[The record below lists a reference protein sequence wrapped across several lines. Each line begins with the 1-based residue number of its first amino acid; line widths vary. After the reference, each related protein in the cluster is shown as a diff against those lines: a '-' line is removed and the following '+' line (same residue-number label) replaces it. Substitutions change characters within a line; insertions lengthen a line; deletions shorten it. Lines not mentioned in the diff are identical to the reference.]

1 MKNTEKKSSAS
12 AIRWAAIG
20 AAVAVTLGA
29 GGLVGVDAAPPG
41 SEAGNSG
48 ESAFIPI
55 DPVRV
60 WDTRVDFPEG
70 GGGDKGPLYDAV
82 PLQLDFYDFLYDAQG
97 FEQDYLVDAV
107 VLNVTV
113 PGGSA
118 NMSGYVSVTPSLC
131 DLGGVSDPA
140 FSCLQNIYVNEA
152 AAEAGGPTRISSVNW
167 GYGGPSTANM
177 VTVGLGEWGTDASS
191 MIDFVMIGRGDGPAG
206 TREDAV
212 ANVVVDIVGF
222 YSTGC
227 KLGVDTGCIGG

>member
-29 GGLVGVDAAPPG
+29 GGLVGVDAAPPD
-41 SEAGNSG
+41 SETGNSG

-55 DPVRV
+55 DPVRA
-60 WDTRVDFPEG
+60 WDSRVDKPDG
-70 GGGDKGPLYDAV
+70 GEKGPLYDAV
-82 PLQLDFYDFLYDAQG
+82 PLQLDFSEFLYEVEGVD
-97 FEQDYLVDAV
+97 QDYLVDAV

-131 DLGGVSDPA
+131 DLVGVDEPTY
-140 FSCLQNIYVNEA
+140 SCLENIYAEEA

>member
-41 SEAGNSG
+41 SETGNSG

-55 DPVRV
+55 DPVRA
-60 WDTRVDFPEG
+60 WDSRVETPEG
-70 GGGDKGPLYDAV
+70 GEKGPLYDAV
-82 PLQLDFYDFLYDAQG
+82 PLQLDFSEFLYEVEGVD
-97 FEQDYLVDAV
+97 QDYLVDAV

-131 DLGGVSDPA
+131 DLVGVDEPTY
-140 FSCLQNIYVNEA
+140 SCLENIYAEEA
-152 AAEAGGPTRISSVNW
+152 AVGVGPTRISSVNW